1 LDFNWSSSFYKF
13 TIMKSFQQFQEDQS
27 KNPFIDQK
35 TGRQNVGPFD
45 YGHNPPIHGLK
56 SGHKYPNN
64 ILDREGKEKDQ
75 YLQEPEVMKFFRD
88 NDNKIKSRS
97 EGPGGLSPFKY
108 FSNPYVK
115 KGQSAVNAPKGVFPK
130 G

>member
-1 LDFNWSSSFYKF
+1 
-13 TIMKSFQQFQEDQS
+13 MKSFQQFQEDQS

-56 SGHKYPNN
+56 SGHRYPNN
-64 ILDREGKEKDQ
+64 ILDRDGKEKDQ

-88 NDNKIKSRS
+88 NDNKIRS
-97 EGPGGLSPFKY
+97 TTEGPSGVQTKTFTNKFVVS
-108 FSNPYVK
+108 K
-115 KGQSAVNAPKGVFPK
+115 KGTFPK

>member
-1 LDFNWSSSFYKF
+1 M
-13 TIMKSFQQFQEDQS
+13 TIMKTFQQFQEDQS

-35 TGRQNVGPFD
+35 TGRQNPGV

-56 SGHKYPNN
+56 RGHRYPNN

-75 YLQEPEVMKFFRD
+75 YLQEPEVMKFFKD
-88 NDNKIKSRS
+88 NDNKITSTT
-97 EGPGGLSPFKY
+97 EGPSGVQTKTFTNKFLNK
-108 FSNPYVK
+108 
-115 KGQSAVNAPKGVFPK
+115 SAVNAPKGVFPK